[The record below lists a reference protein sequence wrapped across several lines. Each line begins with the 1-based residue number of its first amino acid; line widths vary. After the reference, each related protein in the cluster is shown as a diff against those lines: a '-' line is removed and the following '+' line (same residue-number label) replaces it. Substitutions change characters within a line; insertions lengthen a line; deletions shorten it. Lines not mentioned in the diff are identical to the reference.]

1 MLMQGA
7 DPKDH
12 PCIGT
17 VAVPIHRLPIAQE
30 LDTWFDL
37 APDTDSIA
45 TVRRGGGSSAAAAPA
60 PAQLRLGFNLSGDLR
75 PEVRGLLSALG
86 AYTAAVDAGVE
97 RAKGGAQVAAPF
109 VASRAAAAAA
119 VPLGLAAL
127 SAVPLLVVASPL
139 LLPIAAAAC
148 VGLAV
153 LGLVFAVLAA
163 SSKDGR

>member
-17 VAVPIHRLPIAQE
+17 VTVPIHRLPIAQE

-45 TVRRGGGSSAAAAPA
+45 VRRGGSAASASAAPA
-60 PAQLRLGFNLSGDLR
+60 AQLRLGFNLSGDLR

-109 VASRAAAAAA
+109 VATRAAAAAA

>member
-17 VAVPIHRLPIAQE
+17 VTVPIHRLPIAQE

-45 TVRRGGGSSAAAAPA
+45 VRRGGSSAATSGTAPA
-60 PAQLRLGFNLSGDLR
+60 AQLRLGFNLSGDLR

-109 VASRAAAAAA
+109 VATRAAAAAA